1 MLVREQEGQFG
12 SCTVTLLAAQAMM
25 LNYLHPNLFTVN
37 SPTTDLDLLAAAKA
51 MMQPSSIL
59 SKGFRKKQLRRTL
72 KKKLSQAADDSYAG
86 TEGYLTD

>member
-1 MLVREQEGQFG
+1 MQQEGQLG
-12 SCTVTLLAAQAMM
+12 SCTVALLAAQAMM

-59 SKGFRKKQLRRTL
+59 SKGFRKKQLRRGL
-72 KKKLSQAADDSYAG
+72 KKKVSQAADDSYAG